1 MFAEEWNVRGFLRN
15 IYPGNQNLTVLTKIG
30 SVKYQ
35 RRNTWT
41 KMMARKKYLLLK
53 YYNYMLRGKLL
64 LFVSI
69 VSLSE
74 FCVSDIKLVC
84 VVSVFSS
91 MTSFSQ
97 VCFIVQYISSS
108 EEIFCSVFDA
118 LLANDSSSEEKSSEL
133 KLSFEKTSTNRI
145 YIFW

>member
-41 KMMARKKYLLLK
+41 KMMARKKSLLLK

>member
-1 MFAEEWNVRGFLRN
+1 MNKDDGE
-15 IYPGNQNLTVLTKIG
+15 
-30 SVKYQ
+30 
-35 RRNTWT
+35 
-41 KMMARKKYLLLK
+41 KKSLILK

-91 MTSFSQ
+91 MTSFSP
-97 VCFIVQYISSS
+97 VCFIVHYISSS
-108 EEIFCSVFDA
+108 EEKFCSVFDA
-118 LLANDSSSEEKSSEL
+118 LLANDSSSEEKPSEL

-145 YIFW
+145 YLF